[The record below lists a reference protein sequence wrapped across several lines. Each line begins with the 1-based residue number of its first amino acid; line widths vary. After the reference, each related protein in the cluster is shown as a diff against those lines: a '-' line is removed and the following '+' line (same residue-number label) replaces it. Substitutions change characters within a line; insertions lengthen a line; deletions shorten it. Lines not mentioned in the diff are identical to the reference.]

1 MRSVPRIPKARRF
14 VQTESGAES
23 RRATGAGNL
32 ACRAWRRRIPF
43 RSASF
48 RQKLPKW
55 WTQKVS
61 PVVRIF
67 PSTKLFGEKAV
78 GGWVGNIYRFT
89 FEKVP
94 GSEGQG
100 SQAIA
105 DGIIDVEQSTF
116 NTQRSTNT
124 VYDLQGRKV
133 SVMKPGLYIVNGKKV
148 IVK

>member
-23 RRATGAGNL
+23 SRETGAGNL

-67 PSTKLFGEKAV
+67 PSTKLLGEKRSSGRFSVLGASSSARSRIFGRTMSSESSGVQENSAV
-78 GGWVGNIYRFT
+78 
-89 FEKVP
+89 
-94 GSEGQG
+94 S
-100 SQAIA
+100 
-105 DGIIDVEQSTF
+105 
-116 NTQRSTNT
+116 
-124 VYDLQGRKV
+124 
-133 SVMKPGLYIVNGKKV
+133 
-148 IVK
+148 